1 MTIVLFVTIALRHS
15 MIYTYVFFL
24 CLLKIMVSALVTHF
38 QKKTN
43 TGLSHT
49 WKPGDFK
56 LTSRSWRIG
65 PKMSG
70 NLLENMTKA
79 REDKNRNR
87 LHDIVLLT
95 GYR

>member
-1 MTIVLFVTIALRHS
+1 
-15 MIYTYVFFL
+15 
-24 CLLKIMVSALVTHF
+24 MVSALVTHF
-38 QKKTN
+38 QKKAN

-56 LTSRSWRIG
+56 FTSENWG
-65 PKMSG
+65 VGLKMSG

-87 LHDIVLLT
+87 LHDIVLLKDCRQFNLYLYLWLS
-95 GYR
+95 G

>member
-1 MTIVLFVTIALRHS
+1 
-15 MIYTYVFFL
+15 
-24 CLLKIMVSALVTHF
+24 MVSALVTHF
-38 QKKTN
+38 QKKAN

-49 WKPGDFK
+49 WKPRDFK
-56 LTSRSWRIG
+56 FTSKSRGIG

-87 LHDIVLLT
+87 LQDIVLLT
-95 GYR
+95 GCR